1 MVTRRTVLILGVAA
15 PWLSACSGGDGSRQN
30 LLVPHHPIAPDS
42 PNLPNQGTYG
52 RKIASWNQIQETVG
66 ARSVLSTDLPPFADG
81 ATRVLNLSQS
91 NNLST
96 AEQSP
101 IDGNEPYLP
110 KSGGA
115 GFSAGIWAKN
125 TNARTLN
132 FELSIHNSNASHYV
146 KWNCAIEPARRWTFL
161 TLSPTQQIAAGW
173 IWNTDAINLVR
184 VSQQDHMAEGAWL
197 PGEYLLFGNVYVEVA
212 SRPLFLITFD
222 DGFDSQR
229 NPNLKP
235 IQSGPA
241 YVASTSANLLMT
253 AANHGLI
260 EGEPI
265 VFTDVAPTGLQLD
278 TKYWVSSVPSPASFA
293 LAGDE
298 SLGTVAITDGF
309 VGAANYRF
317 AGTPFRSA
325 QQIVESY
332 GFKGSLFLVPSWLG
346 TTGVYGYG
354 GRPNKFMSVADA
366 KAMYAEGWSV
376 GSHSNTHPSNKDN
389 AGLRLL
395 GPYGYFLSNAVDNLP
410 ASYVTAWG
418 LGASNR
424 RRAIGAAAGT
434 DIISFENPH
443 EFLVNLPIVFAD
455 VAPPGLSLGTTY
467 YCQTIPTPTT
477 ATFATDQGSLK
488 SRAGVAADWTGIA
501 NYRYAGSSNDD
512 AAIFAD
518 IQAGIDGLAALGIAT
533 GAKFFALPQGS
544 ADQYVRSAC
553 IRAKLPWVRGASLHA
568 HTIPVG
574 RPSGGGLSGVAN
586 QPGGWL
592 AQPDCVQTDAR
603 VAPPITAIKTY
614 VDDTITQGA
623 CGCSYHH
630 AVGAGTIANLD
641 NICAYLRKKAD
652 AKAIDVVTLDE
663 MAAALMI

>member
-1 MVTRRTVLILGVAA
+1 
-15 PWLSACSGGDGSRQN
+15 
-30 LLVPHHPIAPDS
+30 
-42 PNLPNQGTYG
+42 LPNQGTYG
-52 RKIASWNQIQETVG
+52 RKIASWSRVDETFG
-66 ARSVLSTDLPPFADG
+66 AKSVLSDDLPPFADG
-81 ATRVLNLSQS
+81 ATRVLSLSQG
-91 NNLST
+91 NNSSK
-96 AEQSP
+96 AEQGP
-101 IDGNEPYLP
+101 IDGNTPYLP
-110 KSGGA
+110 KNGGA
-115 GFSAGIWAKN
+115 GFSAGIWARN
-125 TNARTLN
+125 PNARTLN
-132 FELSIHNSNASHYV
+132 FELSIHSSDASHYV
-146 KWNCAIEPARRWTFL
+146 KWNCAIEPTKRWTFL

-173 IWNTDAINLVR
+173 SWNTDAINLVR

-235 IQSGPA
+235 IQSGQA
-241 YVASTSANLLMT
+241 YVVSTSANLLMT
-253 AANHGLI
+253 AANHSLI

-265 VFTDVAPTGLQLD
+265 VFTDLAPTGLQLD

-298 SLGTVAITDGF
+298 TLGTLAITDGF

-410 ASYVTAWG
+410 VSYVTAWG
-418 LGASNR
+418 LDGSNR

-443 EFLVNLPIVFAD
+443 KFLVNLPIVFTD
-455 VAPPGLSLGTTY
+455 VAPPGLSLGTIY
-467 YCQTIPTPTT
+467 YCQTIPTPST

-512 AAIFAD
+512 TAIFAD

-574 RPSGGGLSGVAN
+574 RPSGGGLDSIAN

-592 AQPDCVQTDAR
+592 AQLDCVQTDAR
-603 VAPPITAIKTY
+603 VAPSITAIKTY

-630 AVGAGTIANLD
+630 AMGGGTIANLD

-652 AKAIDVVTLDE
+652 AKSIDVVTLDG